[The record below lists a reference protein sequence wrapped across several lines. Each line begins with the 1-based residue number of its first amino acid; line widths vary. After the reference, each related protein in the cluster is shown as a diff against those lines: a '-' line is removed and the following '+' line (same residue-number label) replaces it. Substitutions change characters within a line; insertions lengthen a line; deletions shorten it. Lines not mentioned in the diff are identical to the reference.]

1 LAEDR
6 EKMEILRNYAWKG
19 RNWRWSKGK
28 VSQLSY
34 LCAIMENDMAMSTV
48 QFKCQLI
55 YIVAPTL
62 CQQKR
67 QGYKQKQRLLKMLE
81 SRQTQKLLQ
90 KPDERES

>member
-1 LAEDR
+1 
-6 EKMEILRNYAWKG
+6 
-19 RNWRWSKGK
+19 

-34 LCAIMENDMAMSTV
+34 LCAIMENDKSMPTV
-48 QFKCQLI
+48 QLKCQLI

-62 CQQKR
+62 FQQKR

-90 KPDERES
+90 KPLQKPDERES